1 MLGTDCEDCGP
12 RMPVVNPCDA
22 EPCGTTGFCSE
33 VEAEEPGDPMY
44 ECDCVTG
51 WSGFLCD
58 VDIDECL
65 SLPCRNG
72 GACTGMAA
80 ENGVGYTC
88 DCSGTGYGGSE
99 CTLAPG
105 AAGEQGGSAAS
116 DDAAGAGAATPVP
129 PPPAQVGATCEDMHV
144 SCEMLSA
151 ASDCFS
157 SMDSEWRLFN
167 CARSCLQCPATLEV
181 GLGVEVVSIGSA
193 GSAVRAAFVQARPP
207 TALPCF
213 DAC

>member
-72 GACTGMAA
+72 GACTG
-80 ENGVGYTC
+80 T
-88 DCSGTGYGGSE
+88 
-99 CTLAPG
+99 
-105 AAGEQGGSAAS
+105 AAG
-116 DDAAGAGAATPVP
+116 VP
-129 PPPAQVGATCEDMHV
+129 RTTMGPTRFVRRSRRTAPTAPPA
-144 SCEMLSA
+144 
-151 ASDCFS
+151 
-157 SMDSEWRLFN
+157 R
-167 CARSCLQCPATLEV
+167 
-181 GLGVEVVSIGSA
+181 
-193 GSAVRAAFVQARPP
+193 
-207 TALPCF
+207 
-213 DAC
+213 